1 MLCKAW
7 NRVMQS
13 FVLFQDGLVCL
24 SQPSTKRELAHLLNV
39 WMSTADLVKVI
50 GRCNVQPNGS
60 C

>member
-50 GRCNVQPNGS
+50 GRC
-60 C
+60 